1 MSHVL
6 FSFLFCLWCGRQ
18 RERLSKAA
26 RVWKTNAKFSTQ
38 RCFSKMDQLKLSH
51 LVLLRCEICIQEFRS
66 AVPPFLLCTAILHTL
81 FKLTVLRHLNGTCSR
96 GYCMDGKRML
106 CNYSSK
112 RKGYGTVLL
121 RGWPKMPLLYVVRFL
136 RENIHYTTV
145 EGCVGSDWIYW
156 LFIYFCFPIARICSA
171 WRKEVY
177 DDPLS
182 TYQFR
187 HWVVSWAFLFPYFL
201 PKKMKET
208 VRLCKSRPFLFKG
221 GVVFTT
227 RRWIAHPPFV
237 ILV

>member
-1 MSHVL
+1 MELIKLASWSTGVVVRCPIHFGRFSFEMRPIVGMSHVL

-81 FKLTVLRHLNGTCSR
+81 FKLTVLRYLNGTCSR

-156 LFIYFCFPIARICSA
+156 LFIYLSIFTFLLRGYIPPDGMKSMTIHCPRINSGI
-171 WRKEVY
+171 E
-177 DDPLS
+177 
-182 TYQFR
+182 
-187 HWVVSWAFLFPYFL
+187 
-201 PKKMKET
+201 
-208 VRLCKSRPFLFKG
+208 
-221 GVVFTT
+221 
-227 RRWIAHPPFV
+227 
-237 ILV
+237 